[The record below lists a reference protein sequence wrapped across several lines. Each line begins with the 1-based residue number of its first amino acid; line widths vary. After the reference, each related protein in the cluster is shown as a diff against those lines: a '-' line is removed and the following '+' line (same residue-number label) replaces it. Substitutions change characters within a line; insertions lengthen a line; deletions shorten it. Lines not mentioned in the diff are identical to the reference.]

1 MKTLRFLYTFV
12 TIFVTLLFA
21 NNINAQCTHTF
32 TGYDSYGDGWNGAY
46 CTVTVNGQVVGLVEL
61 LTGSSESLQF
71 QANDGDLIKLD
82 WVSGSWDSEISWDC
96 TDGGGNTIAM
106 GVYGETNVGVGAC
119 PAAIVCAPLDYSQ
132 NFESGTTQMTATTG
146 AGSIIAID
154 AASANS
160 STYGLHLQGN
170 TYTGW
175 SSAYSTGPDAFNNS
189 PSHIASVSREICAPS
204 LPTVTL
210 TFNKKQ
216 IYTYNANYSWF
227 RLTVNG
233 TPIADI
239 NGETYFNGSNGT
251 WQQMEYNLSSYTGT
265 NFTVAFETCNKYYT
279 GYTTV
284 GGGGDA
290 SFIDDI
296 IITQTAG
303 LSPPSVPGAISGNNY
318 PNSGETVTYT
328 IDPVTGAD
336 SYTWSAPTGWLIIS
350 GQGTTSVTVITDDNA
365 GSISVTATNT
375 AGTSAA
381 QTLTVTSA
389 VLVTSYPYGTA
400 FENES
405 QHSTTASA
413 SGFSFVVNG
422 WRNVTG
428 DDGDW
433 RSDAGGTGSSGTGP
447 GSSSTGQSDHNPG
460 TSSGKYLYIE
470 ASTPNYPSKVFYLWS
485 PPYNLT
491 SLNSPTLTFWFSLQS
506 ASGASLALQ
515 SSTDNGTTW
524 SNNIPFMCTSV
535 CSNSAINSN
544 MGSGWRQGFIDLSS
558 YSSQSNIMFRFVGTT
573 GTNWDSDVCLDDIK
587 LVDAQST
594 SVDVGENITLGSNA
608 YDDAYSLTLN
618 GSAAQT
624 IYPSGYNLSNII
636 INNTNGVTISGGDL
650 NVDDNLTLT
659 DGILNTGENKV
670 IISNTNAN
678 SVSGGSTT
686 SYINGNLRRYISNN
700 TDTYEFP
707 IGSGTGTGN
716 YHKVD
721 LINGSLVGVSYID
734 VSVGDMP
741 VGSYANLN
749 AYQMTSPL
757 IEVFDKQWQL
767 TPNSQPTG
775 GTYGVNLYLNGVS
788 GGFMQ
793 DDNFTIIKRDDNSTT
808 WADWDTYE
816 STTSIPNEGQ
826 PGRTL
831 SSGYGQKSGFT
842 SFSLFGFGGTGGSA
856 LPIDLISFTGEL
868 VSGNVELEWVVA
880 SQINNEY
887 FKIEKSLNC
896 EQWEEVSRIPGAGNS
911 NTQMDYKIYDEKPYD
926 GISYYRLSQTDYD
939 GKSETFN
946 PISIIYDK
954 PIKLSIN
961 PNPVK
966 EELHLYLE
974 ETLRGV
980 TNLTIFNTKGQKV
993 YNKSFIGDYK
1003 VLHLNVDR
1011 YKKGYYLLEVD
1022 HNQRKGTLKFIKE

>member
-71 QANDGDLIKLD
+71 QANDGDLIILD

-303 LSPPSVPGAISGNNY
+303 LSPPSVPGVISGNSY

-365 GSISVTATNT
+365 GSVSVTATNT

-506 ASGASLALQ
+506 VSGASLALQ

-707 IGSGTGTGN
+707 IGSGTGTSN

-808 WADWDTYE
+808 WADWDTHE

>member
-46 CTVTVNGQVVGLVEL
+46 CTVTVNGQIVGLVEL

-71 QANDGDLIKLD
+71 QANDGDVIKLD

-106 GVYGETNVGVGAC
+106 GVFGETTVGVGAC

-132 NFESGTTQMTATTG
+132 DFESGTTQMTATTG
-146 AGSIIAID
+146 AGSIVAID

-265 NFTVAFETCNKYYT
+265 NFTIAFETCNKYYT

-303 LSPPSVPGAISGNNY
+303 LSPPSVPGVISGNNY

-328 IDPVTGAD
+328 IDPVNGAD
-336 SYTWSAPTGWLIIS
+336 SYTWSAPTGWLIVS

-389 VLVTSYPYGTA
+389 VLVTSYPYETA

-587 LVDAQST
+587 LVDAQLT

-686 SYINGNLRRYISNN
+686 SYINGNLRRYISTN

-707 IGSGTGTGN
+707 IGNGTGTSN

-721 LINGSLVGVSYID
+721 LINGSLVGVNYVD

-808 WADWDTYE
+808 WADWDTHE
-816 STTSIPNEGQ
+816 STTSIPNAGQ

-831 SSGYGQKSGFT
+831 ADGYGQKSGFT

-868 VSGNVELEWVVA
+868 VGGGVELEWVVA

>member
-1 MKTLRFLYTFV
+1 M
-12 TIFVTLLFA
+12 
-21 NNINAQCTHTF
+21 
-32 TGYDSYGDGWNGAY
+32 
-46 CTVTVNGQVVGLVEL
+46 
-61 LTGSSESLQF
+61 
-71 QANDGDLIKLD
+71 
-82 WVSGSWDSEISWDC
+82 
-96 TDGGGNTIAM
+96 
-106 GVYGETNVGVGAC
+106 
-119 PAAIVCAPLDYSQ
+119 
-132 NFESGTTQMTATTG
+132 
-146 AGSIIAID
+146 
-154 AASANS
+154 
-160 STYGLHLQGN
+160 
-170 TYTGW
+170 
-175 SSAYSTGPDAFNNS
+175 
-189 PSHIASVSREICAPS
+189 
-204 LPTVTL
+204 
-210 TFNKKQ
+210 
-216 IYTYNANYSWF
+216 
-227 RLTVNG
+227 
-233 TPIADI
+233 
-239 NGETYFNGSNGT
+239 
-251 WQQMEYNLSSYTGT
+251 
-265 NFTVAFETCNKYYT
+265 
-279 GYTTV
+279 
-284 GGGGDA
+284 
-290 SFIDDI
+290 
-296 IITQTAG
+296 
-303 LSPPSVPGAISGNNY
+303 
-318 PNSGETVTYT
+318 
-328 IDPVTGAD
+328 
-336 SYTWSAPTGWLIIS
+336 
-350 GQGTTSVTVITDDNA
+350 
-365 GSISVTATNT
+365 
-375 AGTSAA
+375 
-381 QTLTVTSA
+381 
-389 VLVTSYPYGTA
+389 
-400 FENES
+400 
-405 QHSTTASA
+405 
-413 SGFSFVVNG
+413 
-422 WRNVTG
+422 
-428 DDGDW
+428 
-433 RSDAGGTGSSGTGP
+433 
-447 GSSSTGQSDHNPG
+447 
-460 TSSGKYLYIE
+460 
-470 ASTPNYPSKVFYLWS
+470 WS

-618 GSAAQT
+618 GNAAQT
-624 IYPSGYNLSNII
+624 IYPAGYNLSNII

-707 IGSGTGTGN
+707 IGSGTGTSN

>member
-71 QANDGDLIKLD
+71 QANDGDLIILD

-365 GSISVTATNT
+365 GSVSVTATNT

-506 ASGASLALQ
+506 VSGASLALQ

-707 IGSGTGTGN
+707 IGSGTGTSN

-808 WADWDTYE
+808 WADWDTHE

-911 NTQMDYKIYDEKPYD
+911 NTQMDYKIYDEKPYN

>member
-1 MKTLRFLYTFV
+1 MKTFRFLYTFV

-303 LSPPSVPGAISGNNY
+303 LSPPSVPGVISGNSY

-375 AGTSAA
+375 AGTSTA

-389 VLVTSYPYGTA
+389 VLVTSYPYETA

-506 ASGASLALQ
+506 VSGASLALQ

-587 LVDAQST
+587 LVDAQLT
-594 SVDVGENITLGSNA
+594 SVNVSENITLGSNA
-608 YDDAYSLTLN
+608 YDNAYSLTLN

-678 SVSGGSTT
+678 SISGGSTT

-808 WADWDTYE
+808 WADWDTHE

-911 NTQMDYKIYDEKPYD
+911 NTQMNYKIYDEKPYD

>member
-1 MKTLRFLYTFV
+1 MKRFKILFTVVTVLVTF
-12 TIFVTLLFA
+12 LFTS
-21 NNINAQCTHTF
+21 NINAQCTHTF
-32 TGYDSYGDGWNGAY
+32 TGYDSYGDGWNGAS
-46 CTVTVNGQVVGLVEL
+46 CTITVNGNSVGVVDL
-61 LTGSSESLQF
+61 LSGSSQSLQF
-71 QANDGDLIKLD
+71 QASDGDLIKLD
-82 WVSGSWDSEISWDC
+82 WVSGSWNSEISWDC

-106 GVYGETNVGVGAC
+106 GVYGTTTVGNGAC
-119 PAAIVCAPLDYSQ
+119 PAPTPCASLNYNQD
-132 NFESGTTQMTATTG
+132 FESGTTLLSSTTG
-146 AGSIIAID
+146 AGSSVAID
-154 AASANS
+154 GTSANS

-170 TYTGW
+170 TSSGW

-216 IYTYNANYSWF
+216 TYTYNVNYSWF
-227 RLTVNG
+227 RVTVNG

-239 NGETYFNGSNGT
+239 NGNTYFNGSNNT
-251 WQQMEYNLSSYTGT
+251 WESMEYNLSAYTGT
-265 NFTVAFETCNKYYT
+265 AFTIAFETCNKYYT
-279 GYTTV
+279 GYTST
-284 GGGGDA
+284 GMGGDA

-303 LSPPSVPGAISGNNY
+303 LSPPSTPGVISGNDY
-318 PNSGETVTYT
+318 PNSGETITYT
-328 IDPVTGAD
+328 INPVTGAD
-336 SYTWSAPTGWLIIS
+336 SYTWSAPTGWLITS
-350 GQGTTSVTVITDDNA
+350 GQGTTSITVITDDNA

-405 QHSTTASA
+405 QHSTTAST

-558 YSSQSNIMFRFVGTT
+558 YSSQSSIMFRFVGTT
-573 GTNWDSDVCLDDIK
+573 GTSWDSDVCLDDIK
-587 LVDAQST
+587 LVDAQTT

-608 YDDAYSLTLN
+608 YDNAYSLNLN

-624 IYPSGYNLSNII
+624 ISPAGYDLSNII
-636 INNTNGVTISGGDL
+636 INNANGVTISGGDL
-650 NVDDNLTLT
+650 SIDDNLTLT
-659 DGILNTGENKV
+659 NGILNTGGNKV
-670 IISNTNAN
+670 IISNTNA
-678 SVSGGSTT
+678 SSISGGSTT
-686 SYINGNLRRYISNN
+686 SYINGNLRRYISTN

-707 IGSGTGTGN
+707 IGNGTGTSN
-716 YHKVD
+716 YHKID

-816 STTSIPNEGQ
+816 STTSIPNAGQ

-831 SSGYGQKSGFT
+831 ADGYGQKSGFT

-856 LPIDLISFTGEL
+856 LPIDLVSFTGEM
-868 VSGNVELEWVVA
+868 VGNTVELEWVVA

-896 EQWEEVSRIPGAGNS
+896 EQWEEVARIPGAGNS

-926 GISYYRLSQTDYD
+926 GVSYYRLSQIDYD
-939 GKSETFN
+939 GTSETFN

-954 PIKLSIN
+954 PIILSIN
-961 PNPVK
+961 PNPV
-966 EELHLYLE
+966 EEVLHLYLDE
-974 ETLRGV
+974 KLRG
-980 TNLTIFNTKGQKV
+980 TTHLTIFNTKGQRV
-993 YNKSFIGDYK
+993 YKKSFIGDYEIIN
-1003 VLHLNVDR
+1003 LNVEGF
-1011 YKKGYYLLEVD
+1011 KKGYYLLEID
-1022 HNQRKGTLKFIKE
+1022 HDQRKGNLKFLKK

>member
-1 MKTLRFLYTFV
+1 
-12 TIFVTLLFA
+12 
-21 NNINAQCTHTF
+21 
-32 TGYDSYGDGWNGAY
+32 
-46 CTVTVNGQVVGLVEL
+46 
-61 LTGSSESLQF
+61 
-71 QANDGDLIKLD
+71 
-82 WVSGSWDSEISWDC
+82 
-96 TDGGGNTIAM
+96 
-106 GVYGETNVGVGAC
+106 
-119 PAAIVCAPLDYSQ
+119 
-132 NFESGTTQMTATTG
+132 
-146 AGSIIAID
+146 
-154 AASANS
+154 
-160 STYGLHLQGN
+160 
-170 TYTGW
+170 
-175 SSAYSTGPDAFNNS
+175 
-189 PSHIASVSREICAPS
+189 
-204 LPTVTL
+204 
-210 TFNKKQ
+210 
-216 IYTYNANYSWF
+216 
-227 RLTVNG
+227 
-233 TPIADI
+233 
-239 NGETYFNGSNGT
+239 
-251 WQQMEYNLSSYTGT
+251 MEYNLSSYTGT

-405 QHSTTASA
+405 QHSTTVSA

-515 SSTDNGTTW
+515 SSNDNGTTW

-788 GGFMQ
+788 GGVMQ

-808 WADWDTYE
+808 WADWDTHE

-826 PGRTL
+826 PG
-831 SSGYGQKSGFT
+831 
-842 SFSLFGFGGTGGSA
+842 
-856 LPIDLISFTGEL
+856 
-868 VSGNVELEWVVA
+868 
-880 SQINNEY
+880 
-887 FKIEKSLNC
+887 
-896 EQWEEVSRIPGAGNS
+896 
-911 NTQMDYKIYDEKPYD
+911 
-926 GISYYRLSQTDYD
+926 
-939 GKSETFN
+939 
-946 PISIIYDK
+946 
-954 PIKLSIN
+954 
-961 PNPVK
+961 
-966 EELHLYLE
+966 
-974 ETLRGV
+974 
-980 TNLTIFNTKGQKV
+980 
-993 YNKSFIGDYK
+993 
-1003 VLHLNVDR
+1003 
-1011 YKKGYYLLEVD
+1011 
-1022 HNQRKGTLKFIKE
+1022 

>member
-303 LSPPSVPGAISGNNY
+303 LSPPSVPGVISGNSY

-328 IDPVTGAD
+328 INPVTGAD

-587 LVDAQST
+587 LVDAQLT
-594 SVDVGENITLGSNA
+594 SVNVSENITLGSNA
-608 YDDAYSLTLN
+608 YDNAYSLTLN

-624 IYPSGYNLSNII
+624 IYPAGYNLSNII

>member
-71 QANDGDLIKLD
+71 QANDGDVIKLD
-82 WVSGSWDSEISWDC
+82 WVSGDWDSEISWDC

-106 GVYGETNVGVGAC
+106 GVFGETTVGVGAC
-119 PAAIVCAPLDYSQ
+119 PATIVCAPLDYSQ
-132 NFESGTTQMTATTG
+132 DFESGTTQMTATTG

-160 STYGLHLQGN
+160 SIYGLHLQGN
-170 TYTGW
+170 TYSGW

-251 WQQMEYNLSSYTGT
+251 WQQMEYNLSPYTGT
-265 NFTVAFETCNKYYT
+265 NFIIAFETCNKYYT

-303 LSPPSVPGAISGNNY
+303 LSPPSTPGAISGNNY

-365 GSISVTATNT
+365 GSVSVTATNT
-375 AGTSAA
+375 AGASAA

-389 VLVTSYPYGTA
+389 VLVTSYPYETA

-405 QHSTTASA
+405 QHSTTAST
-413 SGFSFVVNG
+413 SGFLFVVNG
-422 WRNVTG
+422 WRNVIG

-433 RSDAGGTGSSGTGP
+433 RSDAGGTGSTGTGP
-447 GSSSTGQSDHNPG
+447 GTSSTGQSDHNPG

-524 SNNIPFMCTSV
+524 SNNIPFMCASV
-535 CSNSAINSN
+535 CSNSSINSN
-544 MGSGWRQGFIDLSS
+544 MGSGWRQGFVDLSS

-573 GTNWDSDVCLDDIK
+573 GTSWDSDICLDDIK
-587 LVDAQST
+587 LVDAQLT
-594 SVDVGENITLGSNA
+594 AVDVGENITLGSNA

-618 GSAAQT
+618 GNAAQT
-624 IYPSGYNLSNII
+624 IYPAGYNLSNII
-636 INNTNGVTISGGDL
+636 INNTNGVTISGDDL
-650 NVDDNLTLT
+650 KIDDNLTLT

-678 SVSGGSTT
+678 SISGGSTT
-686 SYINGNLRRYISNN
+686 SYINGNLRRFISTN

-707 IGSGTGTGN
+707 IGNGTGTGN

-816 STTSIPNEGQ
+816 SSTSIPNEGQ

-911 NTQMDYKIYDEKPYD
+911 NTQMNYKIYDEKPYN

>member
-1 MKTLRFLYTFV
+1 MKTFRFLYTFV

-303 LSPPSVPGAISGNNY
+303 LSPPSVPGVISGNSY

-328 IDPVTGAD
+328 INPVTGAD

-389 VLVTSYPYGTA
+389 VLVTSYPYETA

-405 QHSTTASA
+405 QHSTTASS

-506 ASGASLALQ
+506 VSGASLALQ

-587 LVDAQST
+587 LVDAQLT

>member
-303 LSPPSVPGAISGNNY
+303 LSPPSVPGVISGNSY

-328 IDPVTGAD
+328 INPVTGAD

-506 ASGASLALQ
+506 VSGASLALQ

-707 IGSGTGTGN
+707 IGSGTSTGN

-749 AYQMTSPL
+749 TYQMTSPL

>member
-303 LSPPSVPGAISGNNY
+303 LSPPSVPGVISGNSY

-535 CSNSAINSN
+535 CSNSAVNSN

-608 YDDAYSLTLN
+608 YDNAYSLTLN

-624 IYPSGYNLSNII
+624 IYPAGYNLSNII

-707 IGSGTGTGN
+707 IGSGTGKGN